1 MLVKETSKNDDIWQ
15 RKLKKLEGRN
25 ESSLGLIDGA
35 WCNHFCK
42 ILMEGLENCF
52 VDKVRRYACQ
62 SFWISN
68 EVFIFIKQSIKE
80 K

>member
-35 WCNHFCK
+35 
-42 ILMEGLENCF
+42 
-52 VDKVRRYACQ
+52 
-62 SFWISN
+62 
-68 EVFIFIKQSIKE
+68 
-80 K
+80 